1 MIKNQTWKWIQ
12 VFRMIKEDQY
22 KYKLIEKELIKNYS
36 EGFEIYLFST
46 NNINQL
52 IQSGWFKII
61 INWILM
67 Y

>member
-1 MIKNQTWKWIQ
+1 
-12 VFRMIKEDQY
+12 MIKEDQY

-52 IQSGWFKII
+52 IQSG
-61 INWILM
+61 
-67 Y
+67 